1 MNFRPAST
9 ALLLLIGNLLAGL
22 ISCTTMEEPHVV
34 QIKDLPSL
42 PDKIIPAEL
51 PRTTARTAQDITI
64 ALVGEV
70 RGEIEPCG
78 CPTLPFGGFER
89 RTTQIK
95 RLAESGPTP
104 IFHIDAGDLLVKGF
118 ATERSENLARRA
130 KETLALSMLAGVDLW
145 VPGPSDLLAIPAD
158 QMKTVRAPPRIS
170 ATWANDKGE
179 LLFPSVTVLEREGVR
194 LGVIGLSDTP
204 PSDSG
209 VHMLPA
215 VKATKDAL
223 AALPSD
229 IDLLI
234 AVGSINDEDLVNV
247 RNQVSGI
254 SAFFSTRGD
263 SYDDPAPADGKPAII
278 EIPDRGRYLQVAHIR
293 LGSSPDAPL
302 MLHPDPPTWRAR
314 LSSIR
319 KKQIDTLDEEG
330 RGRNLG
336 LINTI
341 PLSSELDQE
350 GTVSGRVERY
360 KEETLRLA
368 AKTAETIDPHT
379 PTYGSSGSCVN
390 CHSNEFARWTLT
402 GHAKAWMVLVER
414 NETQNPECVGCH
426 TTAFGKPGGL
436 GELTPGNIRKFKG
449 VQCEVCHGPLAGHPQ
464 DARATAVPITEQ
476 TCLPCHDEANS
487 PDFEFESYL
496 ARASCQGG
504 RPQIIPQPPE

>member
-1 MNFRPAST
+1 MGHLFVGA
-9 ALLLLIGNLLAGL
+9 IGCAEMKESE
-22 ISCTTMEEPHVV
+22 IT
-34 QIKDLPSL
+34 QIKDLPPL
-42 PDKIIPAEL
+42 PDKITPESL
-51 PRTTARTAQDITI
+51 PRSDNRSPQDITI

-89 RTTQIK
+89 RTTQLG
-95 RLAESGPTP
+95 RLADTGPTP
-104 IFHIDAGDLLVKGF
+104 IFHIDAGDLLLKGF
-118 ATERSENLARRA
+118 ATERADNMARRA
-130 KETLALSMLAGVDLW
+130 KETLELSLLAGVELW
-145 VPGPSDLLAIPAD
+145 VPGPSDLIALPAN
-158 QMKTVRAPPRIS
+158 QIKTVRAPPRIS
-170 ATWANDKGE
+170 ATWTNSEGK
-179 LLFPSVTVLEREGVR
+179 LLFPPFSVLKKEGVQI
-194 LGVIGLSDTP
+194 GVIGLSAEP

-209 VHMLPA
+209 VVMRPA
-215 VKATKDAL
+215 VDAINDAL
-223 AALPSD
+223 TQLPENL
-229 IDLLI
+229 DLVI
-234 AVGSINDEDLVNV
+234 AVGSINDQDIADI
-247 RNQVSGI
+247 RDQVSGI
-254 SAFFSTRGD
+254 SAFFTTRGD
-263 SYDDPAPADGKPAII
+263 SYDDPSPADGKAAIV

-314 LSSIR
+314 LAGVR
-319 KKQIDTLDEEG
+319 KNQEDTLQDEG

-350 GTVSGRVERY
+350 GVIATHVEKY
-360 KEETLRLA
+360 KKETLKQA
-368 AKTAETIDPHT
+368 AKSAETIDPHT
-379 PTYGSSGSCVN
+379 PTYGSSGTCVN

-436 GELTPGNIRKFKG
+436 GELTAGNIRKFKG
-449 VQCEVCHGPLAGHPQ
+449 VQCEVCHGPMAGHPQ
-464 DARATAVPITEQ
+464 DGRVTATSISEK

-487 PDFEFESYL
+487 PKFEFESYL

-504 RPQIIPQPPE
+504 RPQIIAQPTE